1 MMVDALINMKQ
12 TIMMPVYEGNNDF
25 MVINPNREGIVKNS
39 YLQNHITLPLEKRH
53 KIFLRQKKLIEEN
66 SKHDLIEHLQFLANP
81 DKFPKHLKDKNQKRV
96 RKYVNMGNGVIST
109 EEELKK
115 LGYKLIEINKN
126 NNVYSEISSH
136 VDIFTCKIKEKIVV
150 ENTAYENLKSQLKNM
165 KEILVKGTSIVQNEY
180 PNDIYYNVCIV
191 GNKAIHNFKY
201 TDSKI
206 VQELKK
212 NNFELINVKQ
222 GYSNCSI
229 AVIDE
234 NSIILSDRGLYNV
247 LKDSGFDVLFLDYKP
262 NIKLFNENGKYSE
275 MSGFIGGAITRIAN
289 NIIIFGD
296 LNKIDNN
303 GYIRSFIKE
312 RNLEIIDFKGLD
324 VVDYGGIIEIGT
336 V

>member
-1 MMVDALINMKQ
+1 MRS
-12 TIMMPVYEGNNDF
+12 F
-25 MVINPNREGIVKNS
+25 
-39 YLQNHITLPLEKRH
+39 EK
-53 KIFLRQKKLIEEN
+53 
-66 SKHDLIEHLQFLANP
+66 
-81 DKFPKHLKDKNQKRV
+81 
-96 RKYVNMGNGVIST
+96 
-109 EEELKK
+109 EELKK